1 MDLSKAPLGMNRKY
15 KSRELPP
22 IPNEDRPAGRP
33 LPPSPGYHDAVPGFV
48 FRSYFSEK
56 VCDKI
61 SNGRSLSIFNYSVL
75 VLFIS
80 IEGFVCLC
88 VCVCDR

>member
-56 VCDKI
+56 AFYF
-61 SNGRSLSIFNYSVL
+61 SLIKFL
-75 VLFIS
+75 MEDL
-80 IEGFVCLC
+80 
-88 VCVCDR
+88 